1 MLGRFGTQKG
11 SKMGA
16 FWDLSW
22 GRKALRSRL
31 GRPWEGEG
39 AGEGHKA
46 NAKAKALRGEG
57 QRGGGGPDCGEV
69 TLSRE

>member
-1 MLGRFGTQKG
+1 MLDRFGTQKG

-22 GRKALRSRL
+22 GRKAFSSRL

-57 QRGGGGPDCGEV
+57 QRGGVDPIV
-69 TLSRE
+69 VRSL

>member
-1 MLGRFGTQKG
+1 
-11 SKMGA
+11 MGA

-57 QRGGGGPDCGEV
+57 QKGRGGADCGEV
-69 TLSRE
+69 ALGRE

>member
-1 MLGRFGTQKG
+1 
-11 SKMGA
+11 MGA

-57 QRGGGGPDCGEV
+57 QRGGGLEPIV
-69 TLSRE
+69 VRSL